1 MLDLITPEVMATIEY
16 TVWGVIGLG
25 CIAITVFATNGEAK

>member
-16 TVWGVIGLG
+16 TVWGVIAVGVV
-25 CIAITVFATNGEAK
+25 AISVFATNKA